1 MSREAV
7 VQAIANGDYGALPP
21 ILSTHEAAQAL
32 RVCDSMAGKLC
43 RSGKLRAVK
52 VGKNWRVNRDSLLEF
67 AGLA

>member
-1 MSREAV
+1 MSMGNYDKT
-7 VQAIANGDYGALPP
+7 ITSGDYGTLPP
-21 ILSTHEAAQAL
+21 VLSTHEAAQVL

-52 VGKNWRVNRDSLLEF
+52 VGKNWRVNRDALLEF